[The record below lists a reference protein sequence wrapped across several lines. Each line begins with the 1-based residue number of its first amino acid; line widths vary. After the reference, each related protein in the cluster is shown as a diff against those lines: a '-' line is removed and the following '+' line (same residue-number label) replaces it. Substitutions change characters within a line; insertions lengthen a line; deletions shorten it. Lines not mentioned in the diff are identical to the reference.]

1 MSISNLKS
9 ELSSLSLF
17 EGNKNAERLKETF
30 AVLDDVLAENTV
42 LLGYY
47 IQSEYDILVNQDYL
61 IINLLLENEIT
72 EISFRDGSYR
82 IDILKIHHDAGPV
95 LNSDGQSMG
104 AISTLLFAGGNEIH
118 KLKEFEKKIRKKI
131 FSI

>member
-1 MSISNLKS
+1 M
-9 ELSSLSLF
+9 
-17 EGNKNAERLKETF
+17 
-30 AVLDDVLAENTV
+30 
-42 LLGYY
+42 
-47 IQSEYDILVNQDYL
+47 
-61 IINLLLENEIT
+61 
-72 EISFRDGSYR
+72 
-82 IDILKIHHDAGPV
+82 KIHHDAGPV